1 MTKYYDV
8 GSLVAHVFTPHLK
21 AHDLRECN
29 FNLSQHGLWM
39 SFKDPQDLIV
49 TGLDHVAKQP
59 LEQLMWS
66 LNEGSNDLITHG
78 SNKSK
83 VNYTT

>member
-1 MTKYYDV
+1 
-8 GSLVAHVFTPHLK
+8 
-21 AHDLRECN
+21 
-29 FNLSQHGLWM
+29 M

-66 LNEGSNDLITHG
+66 LNDGFNDLITQD